1 MDFPKENA
9 PNMDSRTV
17 IRRIGI
23 RLALGFKR
31 VVNTVAGRVAALL
44 LRALRWTDPD
54 RTADFAGAVMRT
66 IGPRLREHR
75 IGRAN
80 LKAAFPEKSPAEIE
94 KILAG
99 VWDNVGRTAA
109 EFPHLDRMWD
119 YDRANPTAGRAE
131 STAQT
136 DAFFDRMRD
145 DGKPALVFAAH
156 LANWEQPALAAKGGG
171 LDFAVLFRRPNL
183 SGISDA
189 IIALR
194 AGTMGTLIAGGPDA
208 PFRIVRALE
217 QGQHV
222 ALLVDQHYGNG
233 VDVTFFGRTC
243 KANPMLARLARH
255 IDCPIHGT
263 RAIRLPNHRFHVEM
277 TDAIPVPRDAGGK
290 VDVQRTMQVITS
302 IIEGWV
308 REHPEQWLW
317 LHRRWR

>member
-1 MDFPKENA
+1 MSVD
-9 PNMDSRTV
+9 
-17 IRRIGI
+17 IHRIDV
-23 RLALGFKR
+23 RVALGFKR
-31 VVNTVAGRVAALL
+31 AVNAVAGRTAALL
-44 LRALRWTDPD
+44 LRALRLTDLD
-54 RTADFAGAVMRT
+54 RTADMFAAVMRT

-80 LKAAFPEKSPAEIE
+80 LAAAFPDKSPAEIE
-94 KILAG
+94 AILAG

-109 EFPHLDRMWD
+109 EFIHLDRMWD
-119 YDRANPTAGRAE
+119 YDRTHPKAGRAE
-131 STAQT
+131 STPES
-136 DAFFDRMRD
+136 DAYFDRMRD
-145 DGKPALVFAAH
+145 DGQPALVFAAH

-171 LDFAVLFRRPNL
+171 LNFAALFRRPNL

-189 IIALR
+189 IMAAR
-194 AGTMGTLIAGGPDA
+194 AGAMGTMIAGGPDA
-208 PFRIVRALE
+208 PFRIARALE

-222 ALLVDQHYGNG
+222 GLLVDQHYGNG

-263 RAIRLPNHRFHVEM
+263 RAIRLPNNRFRVEM
-277 TDAIPVPRDAGGK
+277 TDAITVPRDAGGR
-290 VDVQRTMQVITS
+290 VDVQGTMQVITA
-302 IIEGWV
+302 IVEGWV

>member
-1 MDFPKENA
+1 MTAD
-9 PNMDSRTV
+9 V
-17 IRRIGI
+17 RRIGI
-23 RLALGFKR
+23 RFALGLRR
-31 VVNTVAGRVAALL
+31 VVNAVAGHIAAFFLRL
-44 LRALRWTDPD
+44 LRLTDPD
-54 RTADFAGAVMRT
+54 RTADLFAAAMRS

-80 LKAAFPEKSPAEIE
+80 LTAAFPEKSAAEIE
-94 KILAG
+94 AILAG
-99 VWDNVGRTAA
+99 VWDNLGRVAA

-119 YDRANPTAGRAE
+119 YDRANPEAGRAE
-131 STAQT
+131 STPQT
-136 DAFFDRMRD
+136 DAYFDRMRD

-156 LANWEQPALAAKGGG
+156 LANWEEPALAAKAGG
-171 LDFAVLFRRPNL
+171 LDFAFLFRRPNL

-189 IIALR
+189 IMAVR
-194 AGTMGTLIAGGPDA
+194 AGAMGTMIAGGPDA
-208 PFRIVRALE
+208 PFRIARALE
-217 QGQHV
+217 QGRHV

-263 RAIRLPNHRFHVEM
+263 RAIRLPNHRFRVEM
-277 TDAIPVPRDAGGK
+277 TDAITVPRDAGGR
-290 VDVQRTMQVITS
+290 VDVQGTMQVITT
-302 IIEGWV
+302 IVEGWV